1 MFVSSGFE
9 SELLTHLRW
18 TIRIGPLK
26 SVRLVQFLRITGQP
40 YMHKTRPTSTGASV
54 SQPFSYFVFIGVSY
68 VMPVVDDLCR
78 HWNILISAFFLAQM
92 FVILGHRSLLKL
104 NDEHFV
110 LRALLV
116 LLISKAVMFH
126 PLQTTFLRDWILFID
141 DTVTNVILVI
151 LSRNFLSSFRA
162 LQWLFFVV
170 RCCRVIDS
178 RELIYIHVKR
188 VSTLLQIYISF
199 FLSLSTIR
207 DLFVLRPSWSIQ

>member
-1 MFVSSGFE
+1 
-9 SELLTHLRW
+9 
-18 TIRIGPLK
+18 
-26 SVRLVQFLRITGQP
+26 
-40 YMHKTRPTSTGASV
+40 
-54 SQPFSYFVFIGVSY
+54 
-68 VMPVVDDLCR
+68 
-78 HWNILISAFFLAQM
+78 M

-188 VSTLLQIYISF
+188 VSTLLQIYIF
-199 FLSLSTIR
+199 FFYHCQRFEIYLYFVQADRFSKA
-207 DLFVLRPSWSIQ
+207 LFVRAKQLS

>member
-1 MFVSSGFE
+1 
-9 SELLTHLRW
+9 
-18 TIRIGPLK
+18 
-26 SVRLVQFLRITGQP
+26 
-40 YMHKTRPTSTGASV
+40 
-54 SQPFSYFVFIGVSY
+54 
-68 VMPVVDDLCR
+68 
-78 HWNILISAFFLAQM
+78 M

-126 PLQTTFLRDWILFID
+126 PLQTTFLRDWILFVD

-188 VSTLLQIYISF
+188 VSTLLQIYIF
-199 FLSLSTIR
+199 FFSIIVNDSRFICTSSKLIDSVKHY
-207 DLFVLRPSWSIQ
+207 LFDPNNYLNAMCMADTVRKMN